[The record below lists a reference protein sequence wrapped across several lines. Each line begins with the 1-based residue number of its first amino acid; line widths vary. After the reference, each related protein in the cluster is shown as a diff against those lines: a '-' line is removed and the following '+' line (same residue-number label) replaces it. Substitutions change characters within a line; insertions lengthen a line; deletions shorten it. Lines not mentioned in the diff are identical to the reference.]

1 MKCITR
7 TSVTGEL
14 LYYYKKTV
22 STFKEVQL
30 VQMQHDG
37 ADVPEKQI
45 NSDVELWYADEGMHE
60 SFRQRFWFSP
70 DCRVRIVSMCVNCT
84 TAQTM
89 SPYTAWMCTPGRC
102 SWASF
107 TDRLRPLR
115 FNIHYWYLRVF
126 SSDGFPYTEKSER
139 LATPVLVLRSV

>member
-1 MKCITR
+1 MKCITH

-45 NSDVELWYADEGMHE
+45 NSDVELWYADEGIHESFE
-60 SFRQRFWFSP
+60 SFRQRCWFLP
-70 DCRVRIVSMCVNCT
+70 D
-84 TAQTM
+84 
-89 SPYTAWMCTPGRC
+89 
-102 SWASF
+102 
-107 TDRLRPLR
+107 
-115 FNIHYWYLRVF
+115 
-126 SSDGFPYTEKSER
+126 
-139 LATPVLVLRSV
+139 